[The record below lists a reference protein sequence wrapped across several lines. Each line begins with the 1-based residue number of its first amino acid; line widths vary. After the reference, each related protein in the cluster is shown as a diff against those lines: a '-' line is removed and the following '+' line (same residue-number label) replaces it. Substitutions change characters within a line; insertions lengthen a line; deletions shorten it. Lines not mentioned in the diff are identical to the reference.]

1 MGFVQAGFLAAMAA
15 VAVPII
21 IHLVFG
27 QRARRVDLG
36 TLQFLKIA
44 LSQNAR
50 RKRLKRWLLLALRI
64 GAISLL
70 AVLFARPFLFA
81 LQPKGDDRL
90 VVTLVDRSGSMGLT
104 STRGRALDLAVDEAK
119 RILSSY
125 GTGTEVKL
133 AFFDRTVHP
142 ITGGN
147 DADGSQEA
155 SDDWKTPEVCYA
167 TTDYGAA
174 MAWAR
179 DICVQSTQTHKEVH
193 LLTDLQR
200 CGLGRTPAEP
210 LPRDVQVHVVD
221 FGQPYPRNAA
231 VTRVTP
237 SRNVV
242 RPHEPIAV
250 SATVFNASQFEL
262 NKLPVVLH
270 LQHGQRQRNW
280 RSQVSLEPGASD
292 TVEFELRELDE
303 GLWQGYVMVEIDDE
317 MSFDDRR
324 HLALLVAPP
333 IDVLAV
339 DGDPTDSPVTSETY
353 FLEAALRLAP
363 PGEDYPESPYLP
375 RAASCVDSARL
386 PDFGRAAAIVLAN
399 VGNLSEAD
407 ARRLGRFVE
416 AGGGLLIFAGD
427 RVDADF
433 YRRLAA
439 AGIPLGRF
447 VGPRIATELP
457 WRLETWDREHPVFE
471 PFYDPQYGNLQRLA
485 FRCFTEIEPAE
496 GTKVLATFQD
506 GSPALL
512 ECGHGRGKVL
522 WFASTSDRDW
532 SDWPRSRLY
541 VPVVHQM
548 LGYLVGL
555 TEGGPIRSRETDE
568 IDPAESP
575 LEPGIYDRG
584 GYHEI
589 VNVDPR
595 ESETD
600 RSTIADLAS
609 RFRFDPTGEAAD
621 ADSDVA
627 AAGMLGGEL
636 RQDEIWHWALLVLFA
651 VLLVEGFLANRTTV

>member
-1 MGFVQAGFLAAMAA
+1 
-15 VAVPII
+15 
-21 IHLVFG
+21 
-27 QRARRVDLG
+27 
-36 TLQFLKIA
+36 
-44 LSQNAR
+44 
-50 RKRLKRWLLLALRI
+50 
-64 GAISLL
+64 
-70 AVLFARPFLFA
+70 
-81 LQPKGDDRL
+81 
-90 VVTLVDRSGSMGLT
+90 
-104 STRGRALDLAVDEAK
+104 
-119 RILSSY
+119 
-125 GTGTEVKL
+125 
-133 AFFDRTVHP
+133 
-142 ITGGN
+142 
-147 DADGSQEA
+147 
-155 SDDWKTPEVCYA
+155 
-167 TTDYGAA
+167 
-174 MAWAR
+174 
-179 DICVQSTQTHKEVH
+179 
-193 LLTDLQR
+193 
-200 CGLGRTPAEP
+200 
-210 LPRDVQVHVVD
+210 
-221 FGQPYPRNAA
+221 

-237 SRNVV
+237 SRNIV
-242 RPHEPIAV
+242 RPHEPITV

-270 LQHGQRQRNW
+270 LQHDQRQRNW
-280 RSQVSLEPGASD
+280 RSQVNLEPGASD
-292 TVEFELRELDE
+292 TIEFELRELDE

-324 HLALLVAPP
+324 HLAVLVAPP
-333 IDVLAV
+333 IDVLTV

-353 FLEAALRLAP
+353 FLAAALRLAP

-375 RAASCVDSARL
+375 RVASCIDGARL
-386 PDFGRAAAIVLAN
+386 PDFGRAAAVVLAN

-416 AGGGLLIFAGD
+416 AGGGLMIFAGD

-433 YRRLAA
+433 YGRLAA
-439 AGIPLGRF
+439 AGIPLGRV
-447 VGPRIATELP
+447 VGPRTATELP
-457 WRLETWDREHPVFE
+457 WRLDTWDREHPVFQA
-471 PFYDPQYGNLQRLA
+471 FYDPQYGNLQRLA
-485 FRCFTEIEPAE
+485 FGCFTEIEPAE
-496 GTKVLATFQD
+496 GTEVLATFQD

-568 IDPAESP
+568 FDPAEPSP
-575 LEPGIYDRG
+575 EPGVYDRDV
-584 GYHEI
+584 YHEI

-609 RFRFDPTGEAAD
+609 HFQFDPTGEAAH
-621 ADSDVA
+621 ADSDVV